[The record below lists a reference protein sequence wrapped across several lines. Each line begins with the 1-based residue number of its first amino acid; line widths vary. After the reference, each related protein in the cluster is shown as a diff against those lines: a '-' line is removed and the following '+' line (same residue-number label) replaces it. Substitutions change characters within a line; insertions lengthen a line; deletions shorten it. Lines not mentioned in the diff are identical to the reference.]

1 MKQWLMLKDKRE
13 RWLIL
18 IAAFLLAVACVW
30 YGILTP
36 LNSRIAQSRV
46 RINTQHHQLEWM
58 VQQTQQLG
66 APSGGKVQ
74 KDKLTEAI
82 NTSATHLSLQLPQ
95 LLADERGI
103 TLSYEQISYAA
114 LLRWL
119 EVLSQEYGIQVVAIT
134 IVTGT
139 GQTGSVSVPQLT
151 LR

>member
-95 LLADERGI
+95 LLADERGLPSA
-103 TLSYEQISYAA
+103 TS
-114 LLRWL
+114 RF
-119 EVLSQEYGIQVVAIT
+119 
-134 IVTGT
+134 
-139 GQTGSVSVPQLT
+139 LT
-151 LR
+151 PHFCAGLKFSARNTVFRSWQ